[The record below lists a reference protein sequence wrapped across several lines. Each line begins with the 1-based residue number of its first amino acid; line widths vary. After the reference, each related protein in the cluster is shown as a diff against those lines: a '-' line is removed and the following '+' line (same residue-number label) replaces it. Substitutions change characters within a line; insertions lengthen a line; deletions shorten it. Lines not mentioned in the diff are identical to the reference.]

1 MSSDLSSDN
10 SSSNSEL
17 AKTRANLLQEQQQ
30 LKKEIRTARA
40 KAQRFQNDLQMA
52 QDAYNI
58 GEMAFL
64 KRTKKIADLFGGQL
78 KSDEDLIQKVQE
90 LMKEADENEQK
101 AKELRAQLEEQQ
113 LAKIK
118 NDSMM
123 ADAQNELQKQQDFYE
138 KKKGELQKAEN
149 LYEMATNEY
158 NKAKKKKDDLVASLL
173 PIAQVLGVSEI
184 NEDFFNKLQQAMEQ
198 MNPSYEDSLRNLAN
212 VAGIPFNG
220 MNGNDISSF
229 LDNIMKVYCSLQ
241 KQTNEQKKLENE
253 VISKLDKLKNQVE
266 NKEMEAKQLQET
278 INRLTNDIEHN
289 KKKKLDAYSLKKSS
303 QQNRLNEI
311 RAKEMNHIKRVLEKM
326 GVSQLLTPETT
337 LDEAVEIQCN
347 IILKMARKV
356 VEIKQGAMNIDYESR
371 NRLQKNIG
379 AIGEVA
385 DCIISSNRVLL
396 RKLK

>member
-17 AKTRANLLQEQQQ
+17 ERTRANLLQEQQQ

-78 KSDEDLIQKVQE
+78 KSDEDLIEKVQE

-101 AKELRAQLEEQQ
+101 ARELRAQLEEQQ
-113 LAKIK
+113 LAKMK
-118 NDSMM
+118 NESMM

-149 LYEMATNEY
+149 LYETATNEY
-158 NKAKKKKDDLVASLL
+158 NKAKKKKDDLISSLL
-173 PIAQVLGVSEI
+173 PIAQLLGVSEI

-198 MNPSYEDSLRNLAN
+198 MNPAYEDALRELAN
-212 VAGIPFNG
+212 AAGVQFNG
-220 MNGNDISSF
+220 MKGNDVSAF
-229 LDNIMKVYCSLQ
+229 LDNVVKVYCSLQ
-241 KQTNEQKKLENE
+241 KQANEQKKLENE
-253 VISKLDKLKNQVE
+253 VISKLDKLKQQVAD
-266 NKEMEAKQLQET
+266 KEKESAALQNS
-278 INRLTNDIEHN
+278 INNLTSEIEKS
-289 KKKKLDAYSLKKSS
+289 KKKKLDAYSLKKTSM
-303 QQNRLNEI
+303 QNRLDEI
-311 RAKEMNHIKRVLEKM
+311 RSKEMNHIKRVLEKM
-326 GVSQLLTPETT
+326 GVAQLLTPETT

-347 IILKMARKV
+347 SILKMARKV

-385 DCIISSNRVLL
+385 DCIITSNRVLL